1 MKDFVKMTLAVICG
15 LFIMSFIGMLMFFS
29 FAGAVAALGSGT
41 PVIPRSGVLLLD
53 MSKLAVTE
61 QTQDVNPMATLQ
73 GDETASVGLWD
84 AVRAI
89 KAAESD
95 PSVQYIYLRP
105 EGFNAGIAPL
115 EELRQALLDF
125 RKSGKAVVSYIEN
138 PTTGAYYLASAA
150 DKIYM
155 GSYCGGTSMMTGIG
169 TQMIFLKDLLD
180 KLGVNVQLIR
190 HGKYKSAG
198 EMYIKNRPSDENLE
212 QNQEMI
218 NSIWSN
224 YAERIC
230 ESRDITREQLDSL
243 IDNLVL
249 CTPQDFLANSLVDE
263 LMTKEELKNKLA
275 ALAVKDS
282 YKEVQMIPFK
292 DYVTVQA
299 ENRPASKNKIA
310 IIFAEGE
317 IVDGNAKQN
326 VAGDR
331 FASIVADV
339 RADST
344 IKAVVFRVASPG
356 GSVLAS
362 DKIKTEI
369 DLLRKDKPVIASYG
383 SYAASGGYWISNSC
397 DRIFSD
403 PSTLTGSIGV
413 FSMIPDFSK
422 TAKDLLKVNV
432 TSVGSSRHSDMFAMI
447 RPLDA
452 QETEYMQKSVNDIYD
467 AFLENVSGGRGM
479 STEDI
484 DKIAQGRVWTGSD
497 ALKIGL
503 VDELGSLS
511 DAVTYTAGMLGDPD
525 VDNWNITCYP
535 KPQTF
540 MEKLMESLTGS
551 SEARILTGTP
561 FENIEKAYRDWN
573 WSSSESVFAR
583 MPYVMDIRQF

>member
-15 LFIMSFIGMLMFFS
+15 LFIMGIIGSILFFGCI
-29 FAGAVAALGSGT
+29 GAVASIGSST
-41 PVIPRSGVLLLD
+41 PVMPRSGVLLMDLGKVA
-53 MSKLAVTE
+53 MSE
-61 QTQDVNPMATLQ
+61 QTQEVNPMAVLQ
-73 GDETASVGLWD
+73 GDETQSIGLWD
-84 AVRAI
+84 AVQSI
-89 KAAESD
+89 KAAAAD
-95 PSVQYIYLRP
+95 PSIQYIYLKP
-105 EGFNAGIAPL
+105 EGFNAGIAQI
-115 EELRQALLDF
+115 EELRRALTDF
-125 RKSGKAVVSYIEN
+125 RKSGKAVVAYLEN

-155 GSYCGGTSMMTGIG
+155 GSYCGGTSMMTGVG
-169 TQMIFLKDLLD
+169 TQMFFLKDLLD

-198 EMYIKNRPSDENLE
+198 EMYIKNKPSDENME

-218 NSIWSN
+218 NSIWN
-224 YAERIC
+224 NLAKEIC
-230 ESRDITREQLDSL
+230 ESRELSRRQLDSL
-243 IDNLVL
+243 IDNLCL
-249 CTPQDFLANSLVDE
+249 CVPQDFLSNSLVDG
-263 LMTKEELKNKLA
+263 LVTKEEMKNKLA
-275 ALAVKDS
+275 SLAVKDS
-282 YKEVQMIPFK
+282 YKDVQMIPFK
-292 DYVTVQA
+292 DYVTVTSAAQTVA
-299 ENRPASKNKIA
+299 KKKIA

-317 IVDGNAKQN
+317 IVDGSDKQA

-331 FASIVADV
+331 FASLIADV

-344 IKAVVFRVASPG
+344 VKAVVFRVASPG

-362 DKIKTEI
+362 EKIKSEI

-432 TSVGSSRHSDMFAMI
+432 TSVGSSRHSDMYSMI

-452 QETEYMQKSVNDIYD
+452 QEVAYMQKSVNDIYD
-467 AFLENVSGGRGM
+467 AFLANVSAGRGM

-484 DKIAQGRVWTGSD
+484 DKIAQGRVWTGAD

-503 VDELGSLS
+503 VDELGTLS
-511 DAVTYTAGMLGDPD
+511 DAVAYAAGTQGDAD
-525 VDNWNITCYP
+525 LDDWQISCYP
-535 KPQTF
+535 KPQTLLE
-540 MEKLMESLTGS
+540 MIMESLYGTTS
-551 SEARILTGTP
+551 VMAGTP
-561 FENIEKAYRDWN
+561 FAPIGKAYKDWN
-573 WSSSESVFAR
+573 WDSSERIYAR
-583 MPYVMDIRQF
+583 MPYIMDVR